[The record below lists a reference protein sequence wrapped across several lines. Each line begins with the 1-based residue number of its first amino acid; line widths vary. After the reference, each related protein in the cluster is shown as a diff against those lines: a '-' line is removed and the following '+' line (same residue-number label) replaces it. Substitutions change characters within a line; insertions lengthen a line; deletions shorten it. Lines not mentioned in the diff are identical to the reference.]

1 MRQLFHKIAIAM
13 VAIVALQFAGAN
25 LGAHQLHLGTHD
37 QEEDNHPH
45 LQFTAQVESLQQCVD
60 CVCEATEFEPKQHQH
75 LVTKVETKSFDLC
88 LDCQCHGGHLT
99 LISQVVVVPS
109 VPLSQGHNNLVEDY
123 FPPEQQPAYRPP
135 IA

>member
-1 MRQLFHKIAIAM
+1 M

-37 QEEDNHPH
+37 EEAQNHPH

-60 CVCEATEFEPKQHQH
+60 CVCDGSEYEAQHQQPPHQH
-75 LVTKVETKSFDLC
+75 LISKVETKSFDLC

-99 LISQVVVVPS
+99 LISQVTVVPS
-109 VPLSQGHNNLVEDY
+109 VPVTQGHGSLVEAY